1 MTAALASKV
10 ASRGNLVVEQHE
22 VDYTPALGGAPLP
35 SRGYVEITIV
45 VAFNTEIND
54 FDTLTNLR
62 FDIVD
67 TIIPGV
73 HCLISNDDILAHEL
87 LMRIPKSSEDSIED
101 MLNDAE
107 HDSCDAPI
115 EHRTYYVAAITR
127 SGLSTSGMHVSD
139 LFEVEQIG
147 DMHSRCR

>member
-1 MTAALASKV
+1 MDTKAFGRHSLMTAALASKV
-10 ASRGNLVVEQHE
+10 ASRGNVVVEQHE

-87 LMRIPKSSEDSIED
+87 LMRIPKSLEDSIED
-101 MLNDAE
+101 MLMRNMRAVLLRSSTE
-107 HDSCDAPI
+107 H
-115 EHRTYYVAAITR
+115 IT
-127 SGLSTSGMHVSD
+127 
-139 LFEVEQIG
+139 
-147 DMHSRCR
+147 